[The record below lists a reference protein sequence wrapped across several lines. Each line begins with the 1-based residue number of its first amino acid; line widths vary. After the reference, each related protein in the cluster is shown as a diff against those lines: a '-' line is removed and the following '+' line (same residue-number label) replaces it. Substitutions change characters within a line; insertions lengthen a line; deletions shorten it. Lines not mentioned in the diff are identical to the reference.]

1 MATTQNPITGRMSG
15 TFANAV
21 FSTQYSQNIM
31 KAKPLSVRNPQ
42 SDLQKTQRAL
52 MKKAGELV
60 KAINTFITDVFPAST
75 YKMPAASHVVK
86 HLLANS
92 LTAVGEVVTVDYANL
107 LPAPDALGLAS
118 GYSVVKNVADKV
130 DVTWAGATLEAKTG
144 ADVEM
149 IGLCYDVAA
158 DKFYRESTATLS
170 SDETLNFAIPG
181 TNTSKQ
187 FKIWILAKR
196 KVARFK
202 AGAELSSL
210 V

>member
-1 MATTQNPITGRMSG
+1 MATTQNPVTGRMSG

-60 KAINTFITDVFPAST
+60 KAINTFISIVYPAST
-75 YKMPAASHVVK
+75 YKMPAASHIVK
-86 HLLANS
+86 HLLTNS

-107 LPAPDALGLAS
+107 LPAPDSLGLAS
-118 GYSVVKNVADKV
+118 GYTVVKNVANKV
-130 DVTWAGATLEAKTG
+130 DVTWTGATLEAKTG
-144 ADVEM
+144 ADKPV

-158 DKFYRESTATLS
+158 DKFYRESAATLT
-170 SDETLNFAIPG
+170 SDETLNFAVPG
-181 TNTSKQ
+181 TNTSKV
-187 FKIWILAKR
+187 FKIWVLVQRTGSGVKTS
-196 KVARFK
+196 
-202 AGAELSSL
+202 AELSGL